1 MGYVKSMKSRIGVL
15 GGTFDPPHRAHLELA
30 RAARQELNLNSV
42 IFMPAGN
49 PWRKKRDDLTSAE
62 LRYAMVNEAIR
73 DLSWATSS
81 RVEIDR
87 SGPTYT
93 FETLE
98 TLQVEHPGAG
108 LWFIIGGDSLADMS
122 NWVQPERIIASAR
135 LAIADRQSTGI
146 IPDAKLLAL
155 IPNISEKLDFVPMKP
170 LATTSTYLRG
180 RLQSGVN
187 PLNEADLPR
196 GVAEFISRKR
206 VYFSD

>member
-30 RAARQELNLNSV
+30 KAARQELNLNSV

-49 PWRKKRDDLTSAE
+49 PWRKKRGDLTSAE

-98 TLQVEHPGAG
+98 MLQAEHPGAG

-122 NWVQPERIIASAR
+122 NWVQPEKIIASAR

-146 IPDAKLLAL
+146 VPDAKLLGL
-155 IPNISEKLDFVPMKP
+155 VPNISEKLDFVPMRP
-170 LATTSTYLRG
+170 LATTSTHLRG
-180 RLQSGVN
+180 RLQGGVN
-187 PLNEADLPR
+187 PLDEADLPS
-196 GVAEFISRKR
+196 GVAEFILHKR

>member
-1 MGYVKSMKSRIGVL
+1 MKSRIGVL

-49 PWRKKRDDLTSAE
+49 PWRKKRGDLTSAE

-98 TLQVEHPGAG
+98 MLQAEYPGAG

-122 NWVQPERIIASAR
+122 NWVQPEKIIASAR

-187 PLNEADLPR
+187 PLNEADLPS

>member
-30 RAARQELNLNSV
+30 KAARQELNLNSV

-49 PWRKKRDDLTSAE
+49 PWRKKRGDLTSAE

-98 TLQVEHPGAG
+98 MLQADHPGAG

-122 NWVQPERIIASAR
+122 NWVQPEKIIASAR

-146 IPDAKLLAL
+146 VPDAKLVGLV
-155 IPNISEKLDFVPMKP
+155 PNISEKLDFVPMRP
-170 LATTSTYLRG
+170 VATTSTHLRG

-187 PLNEADLPR
+187 PLDEADLPS
-196 GVAEFISRKR
+196 GVAEFILHKR

>member
-1 MGYVKSMKSRIGVL
+1 MKNRIGVL

-30 RAARQELNLNSV
+30 IAARYELNLDSV

-49 PWRKKRDDLTSAE
+49 PWRKERDDLVSAE

-81 RVEIDR
+81 RIEIDR

-93 FETLE
+93 FETLQ
-98 TLQVEHPGAG
+98 TLQVEHPDAG

-122 NWVQPERIIASAR
+122 NWVQPEKIIGSAR
-135 LAIADRQSTGI
+135 LAIADRQSKGI

-155 IPNISEKLDFVPMKP
+155 IPNISEKLDFVPMKSSM
-170 LATTSTYLRG
+170 ASSTHLRG

-196 GVAEFISRKR
+196 SVAEFILRKR